1 MTTIPADKL
10 DKLVS
15 RWETVQGALA
25 SGADQET
32 YVRLSRE
39 FAELNPIVATITAL
53 RSALREREGLQY
65 LIDDPASETDMAAL
79 AEEELGPLDSKIEE
93 LEQQL
98 KVQLLPKDEADEK
111 SAILEVRAGTGGEEA
126 ALFAAD
132 LFRMYQRYADAHGW
146 KVAIISAS
154 ESSTGGY
161 KEIIANITGK
171 GVFARLKFESGVHR
185 VQRVPETEA
194 QGRIHTSAATVA
206 VLPEAEEVDIK
217 IDDKDLRIDVFRASG
232 PGGQSV
238 NTTDSAVRITH
249 LPSGLVVSQQDE
261 KSQHKNKAKAMKVLR
276 ARLYDLERAK
286 LDAERSQTR
295 RSQIGTGDRSQR
307 IRTYNFPQGRITDHR
322 IGLTLHS
329 LDLVLEGRG
338 LDEIIDALIT
348 EHQASLLA
356 TVQEEGH
363 GCYHPRLSLGQGAH
377 SGKRLLREVGIES
390 RATRGSAL
398 PCGGHEP

>member
-15 RWETVQGALA
+15 RWETVQGTLA

-32 YVRLSRE
+32 FVSLSRE
-39 FAELNPIVATITAL
+39 FAELDPIVATITSL
-53 RSALREREGLQY
+53 RSAVRERADLQH

-79 AEEELGPLDSKIEE
+79 AEEEIGPLDARIEQ

-98 KVQLLPKDEADEK
+98 KMQLLPKDAADEK

-132 LFRMYQRYADAHGW
+132 LFRMYQRYADANGW
-146 KVAIISAS
+146 KVAIISTS

-249 LPSGLVVSQQDE
+249 LPTGLVVSQQDE

-276 ARLYDLERAK
+276 ARLYEMERGK
-286 LDAERSQTR
+286 RDAERAQDR

-307 IRTYNFPQGRITDHR
+307 IRTYNFPQGRVTDHR

-329 LDLVLEGRG
+329 LDQVMEGRG

-348 EHQASLLA
+348 EHQASQLA
-356 TVQEEGH
+356 AVQEEGH
-363 GCYHPRLSLGQGAH
+363 G
-377 SGKRLLREVGIES
+377 
-390 RATRGSAL
+390 
-398 PCGGHEP
+398 